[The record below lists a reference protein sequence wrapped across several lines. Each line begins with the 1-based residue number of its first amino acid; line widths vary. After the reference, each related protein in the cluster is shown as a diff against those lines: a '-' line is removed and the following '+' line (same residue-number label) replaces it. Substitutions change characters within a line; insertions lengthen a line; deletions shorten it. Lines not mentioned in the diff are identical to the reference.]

1 VRATGTVRVFQDIE
15 ITSVTSVTML
25 IKKLRNMTIEIYID
39 DEKETLI
46 VGKPDFEYE
55 VVHTEFDTQ
64 FDKKKIWVRRK

>member
-1 VRATGTVRVFQDIE
+1 MRAVETVRVFQDIG

-25 IKKLRNMTIEIYID
+25 IRKMTIEIYID

-55 VVHTEFDTQ
+55 VVHTELDTQ